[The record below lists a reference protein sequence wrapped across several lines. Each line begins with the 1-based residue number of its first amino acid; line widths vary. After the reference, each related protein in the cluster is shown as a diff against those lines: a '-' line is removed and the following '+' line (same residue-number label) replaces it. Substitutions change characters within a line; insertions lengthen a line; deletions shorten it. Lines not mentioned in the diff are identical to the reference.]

1 MATPPFQ
8 SLIKK
13 EQEMNQPI
21 MRSLTTAI
29 LLSHAALA
37 SASDNSATVLPAE
50 GNKQCSDYSANS
62 TIIQMAS
69 SKLSATGTLSGAE
82 NPNDADTTGESAS
95 YSLSGGTVAGF
106 SAATTPIDY
115 AILKSGSD
123 VSVLLYPSGGV
134 MGDGDMR
141 LTVNGV
147 DKVISS
153 ISLCYGLG
161 NEVAPPPPPP
171 PLQTLKSCD
180 IDAILDATGVTC
192 PASGERTL
200 VCNYEL
206 DKSFF
211 GLDDGSDTCCV
222 CNSAALVECDPN
234 QPAGGPNAC
243 LNEGASKTTAAEVP
257 VDIQLNNDPY
267 YRSCVGGTCTY
278 YKY

>member
-1 MATPPFQ
+1 
-8 SLIKK
+8 
-13 EQEMNQPI
+13 MNRPG
-21 MRSLTTAI
+21 MRILTAAI
-29 LLSHAALA
+29 LIGHAALA

-50 GNKQCSDYSANS
+50 GNVQCSDYAANG
-62 TIIQMAS
+62 TILQMAS
-69 SKLSATGTLSGAE
+69 SKLSETGTLSGAE
-82 NPNDADTTGESAS
+82 NLSDADTTGESAS
-95 YSLSGGTVAGF
+95 YTLVGGTVAGF

-115 AILKSGSD
+115 AVLKSSND
-123 VSVLLYPSGGV
+123 VSVLMYPSGGV
-134 MGDGDMR
+134 TEDGDMR

-147 DKVISS
+147 DKVIST

-180 IDAILDATGVTC
+180 VDAILDATGVTC

-211 GLDDGSDTCCV
+211 GMSDGSDTCCV
-222 CNSAALVECDPN
+222 CNSAALVECDPS

-243 LNEGASKTTAAEVP
+243 LNDGASKTTAAEVP

-267 YRSCVGGTCTY
+267 YRSCIGGSCTY
-278 YKY
+278 YAY